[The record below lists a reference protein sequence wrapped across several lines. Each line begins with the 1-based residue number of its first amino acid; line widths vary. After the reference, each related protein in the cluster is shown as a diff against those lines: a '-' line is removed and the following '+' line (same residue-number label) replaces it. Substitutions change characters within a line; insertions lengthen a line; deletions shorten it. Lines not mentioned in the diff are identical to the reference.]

1 MPDRLVPMTV
11 DAEVRGGVV
20 TLTGT
25 ANWQYSG
32 DEAEFLAV
40 SVPGVLGIR
49 NDIALASKA
58 DGRDVRACI
67 SDAYRRSARTVVLP
81 APAGPVI
88 TAPRRAISAAVSAG
102 SSLPRPVSGSG
113 LKHLPCPQCGPDQD
127 GSDGD
132 DINMPAPRE

>member
-67 SDAYRRSARTVVLP
+67 SDAAQGALCPGRSA
-81 APAGPVI
+81 A
-88 TAPRRAISAAVSAG
+88 
-102 SSLPRPVSGSG
+102 PVSSIF
-113 LKHLPCPQCGPDQD
+113 L
-127 GSDGD
+127 
-132 DINMPAPRE
+132 AP